1 MATRQANSHKK
12 QVSKK
17 RAPRK
22 LKVFE
27 AFSGIGAQNSALE
40 RLGINYEIVGTS
52 DWFVSAII
60 CYDAIHCSQLPA
72 VNLPPYK
79 EQLEY
84 LEKFQFSIDSVKP
97 IKSLK
102 MLKPAELAM
111 LYQAHIR
118 TKNMGSIT
126 QLTGRAMPKTDL
138 LVYSF
143 PCQDLSTGG
152 LSLGMSKGSGTR
164 SCLIWELERILM
176 ELNALRKLPKYLLME
191 NVKAVLADANKTDL
205 KLWLDFLESLGYK
218 NDPAMTL
225 DASDFG
231 VPQDRQRTFIVSHLK
246 KTLNVEKRLRK
257 REKKF
262 EITQFLRFDYRN
274 SVFKAEADSAKLNMT
289 PSREVM
295 WKKNGREPVDNNTMI
310 HTITCNMDRTN
321 TAALFRYEGS
331 CRRLTIREAFLLMGF
346 SESEYERTVSLG
358 FSYRRM
364 NKLIGNAIVVNVLT
378 EIFRV
383 MFGKKYMKKG
393 EDE

>member
-1 MATRQANSHKK
+1 MATCQDSS
-12 QVSKK
+12 SKK
-17 RAPRK
+17 LR
-22 LKVFE
+22 VFE
-27 AFSGIGAQNSALE
+27 AFSGIGAQNSALK

-52 DWFVSAII
+52 DWFISAII
-60 CYDAIHCSQLPA
+60 CYDAIHCSQLAA
-72 VNLPPYK
+72 VELPPYK

-84 LEKFQFSIDSVKP
+84 LNNFQFSIDSVKP
-97 IKSLK
+97 IKNLKSLK
-102 MLKPAELAM
+102 PNELGM

-126 QLTGRAMPKTDL
+126 QISGNTMPETDL

-164 SCLIWELERILM
+164 SCLIWELERILT
-176 ELNALRKLPKYLLME
+176 ELNTQDKLPEYLLME

-205 KLWLDFLESLGYK
+205 ELWLDFLKSLGYE

-246 KTLNVEKRLRK
+246 KKLNVEKRLRK
-257 REKKF
+257 QKKEF
-262 EITQFLRFDYRN
+262 EITDFLRLDYN
-274 SVFKAEADSAKLNMT
+274 NPVFKTEADSAKLNMT

-295 WKKNGREPVDNNTMI
+295 WTKNKREPVDNKTMI

-321 TAALFRYEGS
+321 TAALFRYENS

-346 SESEYERTVSLG
+346 SESEYERTVNLG

-383 MFGKKYMKKG
+383 MLRKKYMKKG
-393 EDE
+393 EDECLNNT